1 MQVKLDIGSHVYPGC
16 YEDCTGLLLSFFS
29 TFASANSIFM
39 ESICLLGRP
48 TMMDTFQILDLF
60 IFETPQCSFLGDR
73 CVARVT
79 RARLSRNI
87 YSVLHVYTY
96 ICVCI
101 YIYQFSKYMSF
112 ISPDLSRIS
121 IYIRPNPYSG
131 ISI

>member
-48 TMMDTFQILDLF
+48 TMMETFQILDLF

-96 ICVCI
+96 ICVINETMAHKVHCR
-101 YIYQFSKYMSF
+101 S
-112 ISPDLSRIS
+112 ISCF
-121 IYIRPNPYSG
+121 PNPESG
-131 ISI
+131 YTASTIR